1 VISFLL
7 DTHILVWW
15 RLDSKQLS
23 RAQAHVLGDLEERGQ
38 PAGLSVIS
46 LRELAKMI
54 QRGRLT
60 VDMPLESWLDSI
72 ASHPL
77 LKIFPLTPE
86 IAAESVRL
94 GDNFPDDPAGQI
106 IAATARLHGLK
117 LITSDDRIRKSGK
130 VAVV

>member
-1 VISFLL
+1 MITFLL

-23 RAQAHVLGDLEERGQ
+23 RVQAHVLDDLEERGQ
-38 PAGLSVIS
+38 PAGFSAIS

-60 VDMPLESWLDSI
+60 VDMSLESWLDGI

-94 GDNFPDDPAGQI
+94 GDGFPSDPADQI
-106 IAATARLHGLK
+106 IAATARHHGLK
-117 LITSDDRIRKSGK
+117 LLTSDDRIRKSGK

>member
-1 VISFLL
+1 MISFLL

-15 RLDSKQLS
+15 HLDSAKLS
-23 RAQAHVLGDLEERGQ
+23 RAQTQVLEDLEEQGQ
-38 PAGLSVIS
+38 PAGLSAIS

-60 VDMPLESWLDSI
+60 VDMSLESWLAGI

-77 LKIFPLTPE
+77 LTIFPLTPE
-86 IAAESVRL
+86 IAADSVRL
-94 GDNFPDDPAGQI
+94 GDTFPGDPADQI
-106 IAATARLHGLK
+106 IAATARHHGMK
-117 LITSDDRIRKSGK
+117 LLTADDRIRKSGK

>member
-1 VISFLL
+1 VITFLL

-15 RLDSKQLS
+15 QLNSKRLTQAQS
-23 RAQAHVLGDLEERGQ
+23 RVLDDLEERDQ
-38 PAGLSVIS
+38 PAGLSAIS

-54 QRGRLT
+54 QSGRLT
-60 VDMPLESWLDSI
+60 VGVSLESWLDSI

-77 LKIFPLTPE
+77 LTIFPLTPE

-94 GDNFPDDPAGQI
+94 GDNFPGDPADQI
-106 IAATARLHGLK
+106 IAATARHHGLK
-117 LITSDDRIRKSGK
+117 LLTSDDRIRKSGK